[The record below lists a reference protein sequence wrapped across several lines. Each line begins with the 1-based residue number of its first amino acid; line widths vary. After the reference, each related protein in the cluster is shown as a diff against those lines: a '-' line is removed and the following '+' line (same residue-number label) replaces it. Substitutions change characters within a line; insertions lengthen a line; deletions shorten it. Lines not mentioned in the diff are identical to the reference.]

1 MSENKKKG
9 PVNTRKHS
17 KCPIFGDPCDFSK
30 NQLPNYDEVI
40 KCYPFVRK
48 EMKGNNGKDYPVSVI
63 ASEVAEKV
71 QAIYKRALIPCVTKK
86 RMIAKV
92 KEYHQT
98 FRSIMKSYQ
107 SKKNSA
113 AFQTKLEKFKDESK
127 KLFDFASCKCKDLE
141 NCNCSKEL
149 KIPVMERSFM
159 KDQRTDRK
167 MYIGNCDLRATKL
180 LRKRSL
186 RREGHLNL
194 AQKTVERRL
203 ELPDFIKET
212 VQGFS
217 DSDEDSSDQDF
228 VLTGHKRKSFETVLK
243 SPQNSK
249 RPRLLNLA
257 LACERTGVSD
267 RSAAMIS
274 SSVLQDY
281 GIISADSF
289 EDVIDRN
296 KIRRS
301 KNDIRKEVNAFA
313 KNNASEIQS
322 LYFDGRKD
330 QTLINEKKGD
340 SYHKKN
346 IMEEHI
352 TLMSEPGSNYL
363 GHVSVSQGTSECITK
378 AIWDFFEDKDCF
390 TDSIQAIGCDGTAV
404 NTKTKG
410 GIIRLLETKLGRPL
424 HWFICQLHAN
434 ELPLRHLIKTLD
446 GKTTGP
452 RGYTGE
458 IGKQLEECEKYSVCD
473 FDAIETSMP
482 RLSDEAKDELS
493 CDQKYLYEIIRA
505 VETGHV
511 SERLANLYP
520 GKMAHSRWLTTANRI
535 MRLYVSV
542 KNPFDT
548 LKNIAHFVSTV
559 YAPGWF
565 IIKMNSHAVNG
576 AKNLQKILKLCCNL
590 SEDIFAIVK
599 PVVQRNAY
607 FAHPENILIAMINDE
622 RSYIRELGWR
632 RILKAKKMG
641 YKGIRRFKL
650 PHLVFESTDYVNM
663 INWQENE
670 ITEPPLCKKLT
681 NTEIENNI
689 RNKTLICFPAL
700 PSHTQAVER
709 TVKLVTDA
717 SQKVIGRE
725 NRDGHINALLTSRSK
740 LPKFN
745 TKKDYVF

>member
-1 MSENKKKG
+1 
-9 PVNTRKHS
+9 
-17 KCPIFGDPCDFSK
+17 
-30 NQLPNYDEVI
+30 
-40 KCYPFVRK
+40 
-48 EMKGNNGKDYPVSVI
+48 
-63 ASEVAEKV
+63 
-71 QAIYKRALIPCVTKK
+71 
-86 RMIAKV
+86 
-92 KEYHQT
+92 
-98 FRSIMKSYQ
+98 
-107 SKKNSA
+107 
-113 AFQTKLEKFKDESK
+113 
-127 KLFDFASCKCKDLE
+127 
-141 NCNCSKEL
+141 
-149 KIPVMERSFM
+149 
-159 KDQRTDRK
+159 
-167 MYIGNCDLRATKL
+167 
-180 LRKRSL
+180 
-186 RREGHLNL
+186 
-194 AQKTVERRL
+194 
-203 ELPDFIKET
+203 
-212 VQGFS
+212 
-217 DSDEDSSDQDF
+217 
-228 VLTGHKRKSFETVLK
+228 
-243 SPQNSK
+243 
-249 RPRLLNLA
+249 
-257 LACERTGVSD
+257 
-267 RSAAMIS
+267 
-274 SSVLQDY
+274 
-281 GIISADSF
+281 
-289 EDVIDRN
+289 
-296 KIRRS
+296 
-301 KNDIRKEVNAFA
+301 
-313 KNNASEIQS
+313 
-322 LYFDGRKD
+322 
-330 QTLINEKKGD
+330 
-340 SYHKKN
+340 
-346 IMEEHI
+346 MEEHI
-352 TLMSEPGSNYL
+352 TLLSEPESNYL

-404 NTKTKG
+404 NTGTKG

-473 FDAIETSMP
+473 FDAMETSMP
-482 RLSDEAKDELS
+482 RWSDEAKDEQS

-542 KNPFDT
+542 KNPSDT

-565 IIKMNSHAVNG
+565 IIKMNPQAVNG
-576 AKNLQKILKLCCNL
+576 AKNLQKILKLCCKL

-725 NRDGHINALLTSRSK
+725 NRDGLINALLISRSK